1 MTPEEFRLSS
11 QGLARILGE
20 SADISSGATFDEFA
34 DVLAEVPSE
43 EPDAPGYSVHRSP
56 CPYEHGGA
64 CTCS

>member
-1 MTPEEFRLSS
+1 MIFNPGRL
-11 QGLARILGE
+11 GKELEAA
-20 SADISSGATFDEFA
+20 ADPANCSTTAADLA
-34 DVLAEVPSE
+34 DVLAEVPPE